1 MKTFYTLIILLSS
14 VLVCFSQTTKI
25 SGSICID
32 TCPDSKMAGALVK
45 YTKSLATE
53 VLNSGTFEL
62 GLQPKTIFP
71 IGLTVEPLPKYR
83 NFVVINKF
91 EIDNVNEHIPVNI
104 KMCEETKLDSLR
116 AIWAEINI
124 DRLNKEKEEKIR
136 KLEEEIDTLQKQN
149 KEYQSKIKELEDLKL
164 KYQELEKYAKETAEK
179 LSIAEIENQ
188 MLKNNPNYLSN
199 TFLEKYNNQKS
210 IQQKGAKQGDIETV
224 IKNYTTQE
232 EVDEHFRRGEYMKDK
247 LLSDIGYQRLFGQ
260 YKLAIDNYYNILKFE
275 TDNKYKFLY
284 NYEAAELCYLTNDFQ
299 KADYFI
305 NAALDLK
312 QYVNKKY
319 LIKTYNLSGQIKNA
333 IRENKYHNEYQESIK
348 IYEQLKKKTLADNKT
363 RKEAAI
369 SYTLLGIYYKEK
381 GRNEVA
387 KTNYHKA
394 LDIYTELNRIGEF
407 EVESQ
412 CLVLLKLAMIY
423 SDENEVSMVKKCDA
437 RITLLERKDTTILKS
452 PKINME
458 RAISNMKSKRFE
470 VSDKYYTRAFE
481 YYKENQSQNLYQQ
494 KLIEILFLS
503 GLNQFYA
510 KSYYSALVYFGK
522 ADSLLLIHG
531 NTLPKKDSVLLTAL
545 CKGVEGITM
554 IKLSKLKH
562 SSMSTMEMEEIEKQ
576 GLEQYNLARE
586 MIEKDKNLDEKYK
599 KILLKNMAYLKNYQ
613 KLRVMNY
620 TIGGALAGG
629 FIIILF
635 LPLML

>member
-531 NTLPKKDSVLLTAL
+531 NTLPKKDSVRLTAL